1 MTRRSPPPGVFSL
14 RDTDELMLSDDSA
27 AGRLS
32 PLLPWVVAIAM
43 IMEQLDSTILNTAIP
58 TMAAA
63 LHVTPLSL
71 RGVVAS
77 YVLSLAVC
85 IPVSGWIADRYG
97 TRKVFAVAI
106 GLFTAASMMC
116 GLAVNVPM
124 LVAART
130 LQGAAAAMMVP
141 VARISLVRAVPKNQ
155 LLKVQNFI
163 IVPALI
169 GPLLGPTIG
178 GLIVSWTSWRVIFF
192 INAPIGLGAF
202 WLARRHMSDF
212 YGDSRQPL
220 DTRGFV
226 LFGAGAALLSW
237 ALEVFGEH
245 RGGPGAVVA
254 SLLAGLVFLS
264 AYVWH
269 ARRMAHPLLRITL
282 FSIRTFR
289 VSVLGGFL
297 TRLGTSG
304 MPLLVPLLFQLGL
317 GRPPWQSGLMMVPA
331 VIGSMGM
338 RMMSAV
344 FYRRFGY
351 RNILVFNTVMVGAI
365 IGLYSLVGPTT
376 PLACVIA
383 LGLAQGFFS
392 SLQFSGVNSLAF
404 ADIGPTQTSAAST
417 VVSTLQTMT
426 RSFAL
431 AGGAIITALFLGR
444 LPQSDHPAVLAALHH
459 AFQTVAVITVLSS
472 ATFWTLRSEDGA
484 SLNARNERKV
494 EAADGAGSD

>member
-1 MTRRSPPPGVFSL
+1 
-14 RDTDELMLSDDSA
+14 MLSEDSA
-27 AGRLS
+27 SKQLS

-97 TRKVFAVAI
+97 TRKVFALAI
-106 GLFTAASMMC
+106 GLFTASSIMC
-116 GLAVNVPM
+116 GLSINVPM
-124 LVAART
+124 LVVART

-141 VARISLVRAVPKNQ
+141 VARISLVRAVPKTQ

-192 INAPIGLGAF
+192 INVPVGLGAF
-202 WLARRHMSDF
+202 LLARLHMSDF
-212 YGDSRQPL
+212 YGETRQPL
-220 DTRGFV
+220 DTRGFL

-254 SLLAGLVFLS
+254 SLLAGS
-264 AYVWH
+264 ALLAAYGRH
-269 ARRMAHPLLRITL
+269 ARRIDHPLLRVAL
-282 FSIRTFR
+282 LRVRTFR
-289 VSVLGGFL
+289 VSVAGGFL

-317 GRPPWQSGLMMVPA
+317 GLPPWQSGLMMMPA

-338 RMMSAV
+338 RMMSAHV
-344 FYRRFGY
+344 YRRFGY
-351 RNILVFNTVMVGAI
+351 RNILVFNTVMVGAVI
-365 IGLYSLVGPTT
+365 ALYSLVGPTT
-376 PLACVIA
+376 PLVFVIL
-383 LGLAQGFFS
+383 LGLAQGFFN

-404 ADIGPTQTSAAST
+404 ADITPTQTSAAST

-459 AFQTVAVITVLSS
+459 AFQTVAAVTVLSS
-472 ATFWTLRSEDGA
+472 LTFWTLKPDDGA
-484 SLNARNERKV
+484 SLNGRKPGES
-494 EAADGAGSD
+494 EAAGGD

>member
-1 MTRRSPPPGVFSL
+1 
-14 RDTDELMLSDDSA
+14 MLSEDTASR
-27 AGRLS
+27 RLP

-58 TMAAA
+58 SMAAA

-97 TRKVFAVAI
+97 TRKVFALAI

-116 GLAVNVPM
+116 GLSINVPM

-130 LQGAAAAMMVP
+130 IQGAAAAMMVP
-141 VARISLVRAVPKNQ
+141 VARISLVRAVPKTQ

-192 INAPIGLGAF
+192 INVPVGLAAF
-202 WLARRHMSDF
+202 FLARLHMSDF
-212 YGDSRQPL
+212 YGEMRRLL
-220 DTRGFV
+220 DTRGFI

-245 RGGPGAVVA
+245 RGGPVAVAV
-254 SLLAGLVFLS
+254 SLIAGLSFLI
-264 AYVWH
+264 AYGWH
-269 ARRMAHPLLRITL
+269 ARREAYPLLRVSL
-282 FSIRTFR
+282 FTIRTFR
-289 VSVLGGFL
+289 VSVVGGFL

-304 MPLLVPLLFQLGL
+304 MPLLVPLLLQLGL
-317 GRPPWQSGLMMVPA
+317 GRPPWQSGLMMIPA

-365 IGLYSLVGPTT
+365 ISLFSLVGPTT
-376 PLACVIA
+376 PLAFVVA

-404 ADIGPTQTSAAST
+404 ADISSTQTSAAST

-459 AFQTVAVITVLSS
+459 AFQTVALVTVLSS
-472 ATFWTLRSEDGA
+472 VTFWTLKPEDGA
-484 SLNARNERKV
+484 SLNERKA
-494 EAADGAGSD
+494 EESQAAGGD

>member
-1 MTRRSPPPGVFSL
+1 
-14 RDTDELMLSDDSA
+14 
-27 AGRLS
+27 
-32 PLLPWVVAIAM
+32 M

-58 TMAAA
+58 NMAAA

-97 TRKVFAVAI
+97 TRKVFSLAI
-106 GLFTAASMMC
+106 GLFTVSSMMC
-116 GLAVNVPM
+116 GLSVSVPM

-130 LQGAAAAMMVP
+130 FQGAAAAMMVP

-192 INAPIGLGAF
+192 INVPVGLGAF
-202 WLARRHMSDF
+202 LLARLHMSDF
-212 YGDSRQPL
+212 YGETREPL
-220 DTRGFV
+220 DTTGFV
-226 LFGAGAALLSW
+226 LFGGGAALLSW
-237 ALEVFGEH
+237 ALEVFGDH
-245 RGGPGAVVA
+245 RGGVGAVLA
-254 SLLAGLVFLS
+254 SLLAGLALLG
-264 AYVWH
+264 AYAWH
-269 ARRMAHPLLRITL
+269 ARRLAHPLLRLTL
-282 FSIRTFR
+282 FATRTFR
-289 VSVLGGFL
+289 VSVVGGFL

-317 GRPPWQSGLMMVPA
+317 GRPPWQSGLMMIPA

-365 IGLYSLVGPTT
+365 IFLFSLVGQTT
-376 PLACVIA
+376 PLAFVAA

-459 AFQTVAVITVLSS
+459 AFQTVAVVTVLSS
-472 ATFWTLRSEDGA
+472 VTFWTLKPGDGA
-484 SLNARNERKV
+484 SLNGRKAEES
-494 EAADGAGSD
+494 EAAAGD